1 MWWAAMSLMVDYT
14 GIKFENFKYY
24 KQYGKELGI
33 SVHLNVD
40 VWPEKKRTFGTKLT
54 DMWNDLSKEFSF
66 KPITKVLQ
74 MKTIDNR
81 K

>member
-40 VWPEKKRTFGTKLT
+40 VWPEKKKDIWDKADRYV
-54 DMWNDLSKEFSF
+54 E
-66 KPITKVLQ
+66 
-74 MKTIDNR
+74 
-81 K
+81 